1 MYDHYC
7 KNISIKPNTS
17 WFRNTYFIQ
26 ISETTISLE
35 RKINVI
41 ENAMNEYSIYKLNF
55 LQNSIGC
62 GHDNDKKTFISVAG
76 ILPSGKPIKFSVLN
90 LNS

>member
-1 MYDHYC
+1 MPWT
-7 KNISIKPNTS
+7 SIP
-17 WFRNTYFIQ
+17 Y
-26 ISETTISLE
+26 
-35 RKINVI
+35 INWI
-41 ENAMNEYSIYKLNF
+41 L

-90 LNS
+90 LNSWDGFY